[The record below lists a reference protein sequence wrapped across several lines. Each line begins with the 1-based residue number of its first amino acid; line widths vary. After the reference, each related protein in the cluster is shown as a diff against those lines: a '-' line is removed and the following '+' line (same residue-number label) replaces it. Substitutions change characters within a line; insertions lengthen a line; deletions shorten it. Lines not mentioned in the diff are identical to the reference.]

1 MGVASGLLGSDTLTL
16 TATYKSGDRV
26 NVSDTG
32 FIMEAAISG
41 TSSNYKL
48 PSVKTHTYK
57 ITPLTI
63 SGVTAAATGA
73 YTYNGSILTPT
84 VNLTGGNIVSGDVVN
99 TFVSGGGIDA
109 GTHNLTVIGIDN
121 PNYLLDGTLSATFT
135 INPREIGESDI
146 KWSVSDGDEF
156 TYNGANRAPEAYF
169 VYNGVTYTLPTDLPE
184 AYNASA
190 TDYTAHVL
198 TGVFQNNFKLVDTD
212 LTTPTGFASSVS
224 FKINKAKITADD
236 VEWSFTEGFKFAPN
250 SDPAATALFRYN
262 NVAYVLTLSYKNE
275 SGATVTV
282 GGDGSQWKTGGYTA
296 TVALGS
302 GAEFDNFELDGVIS
316 RTFKITESAAG
327 TYTVIWE
334 GFSAVVNYNG
344 ADQKSSA
351 YIIVDGEKLDVTVS
365 VEKWDG
371 SAWVAATS
379 AKDAGTYRFT
389 ATRTNYVL
397 ENDKVECRID
407 PRVISVDYTNLTGLT
422 HGTIVNVTA
431 FTTDPVAKA
440 EVDAGILNLAVSGS
454 GHVAG
459 THVVSVEAQVEN
471 AQGNKVATDNY
482 VISNATAVQTIG
494 KKVLSI
500 SDIEWKLNFTYDGNI

>member
-1 MGVASGLLGSDTLTL
+1 M
-16 TATYKSGDRV
+16 
-26 NVSDTG
+26 
-32 FIMEAAISG
+32 
-41 TSSNYKL
+41 
-48 PSVKTHTYK
+48 
-57 ITPLTI
+57 
-63 SGVTAAATGA
+63 
-73 YTYNGSILTPT
+73 
-84 VNLTGGNIVSGDVVN
+84 
-99 TFVSGGGIDA
+99 
-109 GTHNLTVIGIDN
+109 
-121 PNYLLDGTLSATFT
+121 
-135 INPREIGESDI
+135 
-146 KWSVSDGDEF
+146 
-156 TYNGANRAPEAYF
+156 
-169 VYNGVTYTLPTDLPE
+169 
-184 AYNASA
+184 
-190 TDYTAHVL
+190 
-198 TGVFQNNFKLVDTD
+198 
-212 LTTPTGFASSVS
+212 
-224 FKINKAKITADD
+224 
-236 VEWSFTEGFKFAPN
+236 
-250 SDPAATALFRYN
+250 
-262 NVAYVLTLSYKNE
+262 LTLSYKNE

-494 KKVLSI
+494 KRYFL
-500 SDIEWKLNFTYDGNI
+500 